1 MFPKLGTRSFKSPRL
16 YNVTGKL
23 MGENHR
29 PMGECIGE
37 LKNVEGV
44 LGISIIDRD
53 YDASIVTLVKRK
65 LFKRKK

>member
-1 MFPKLGTRSFKSPRL
+1 
-16 YNVTGKL
+16 

-29 PMGECIGE
+29 PMGECISE

-65 LFKRKK
+65 FFKRKK